1 MGIFDFLKPKN
12 IMVEPEM
19 AMQQQ
24 NVVTDMIDNSVN
36 IGVTTTFELVVED
49 VFTISGRGTV
59 ITGKIGKGEVKIGDV
74 VTIYNTGKVTEV
86 LGIEMFRKNLDYAQ
100 VGDNVGILLKDVS
113 RNEVERGYV
122 IYK

>member
-12 IMVEPEM
+12 IMVEPEVSG
-19 AMQQQ
+19 QRQ
-24 NVVTDMIDNSVN
+24 NIEISETDNSTN
-36 IGVTTTFELVVED
+36 ISVTTSFELVVED

>member
-59 ITGKIGKGEVKIGDV
+59 ITGNVLKGEVKIGDV
-74 VTIYNTGKVTEV
+74 VTIYN
-86 LGIEMFRKNLDYAQ
+86 I
-100 VGDNVGILLKDVS
+100 
-113 RNEVERGYV
+113 
-122 IYK
+122 